1 MSKLRLSFRTML
13 MAPIILLIILSSSI
27 IAFVSYD
34 KNKQV
39 IIQSVE
45 HQMLS
50 SAEVINQKITMLK
63 STVTKEQFDKK
74 FSYAL
79 TQNKNSFKSSEVI
92 PMQFKITKEGKA
104 EPFNEFKSDI
114 PKLSATF
121 IKKMHKQKNGII
133 HDNGVTYV
141 LSNQLELDESIYVIA
156 LNDQDYLQP
165 VYDYRNLLFTITL
178 VTVLVAVFIGFV
190 MIRKVTKPVLSLKKL
205 MDKVSKGDLQT
216 RIEIG
221 QSSQEIYSLSIGFNE
236 MVNRLQSLMTHLET
250 SAKQVTQSS
259 DRLRVTSSESRF
271 AIEQISAALEEVAG
285 GTEVQVESATTAS
298 RQAFEISDG
307 MKQADQYIQG
317 VQNSINS
324 SYQIADSGNQLVNN
338 TVEQISLVEK
348 TVENTA
354 EMLESLQLKS
364 KDIDQILNLIS
375 EIATQTNLL
384 SINAAIEAARAGE
397 HGKGFAVVAKE
408 VRNLSDRS
416 EQAVMQIKE
425 ITDKIRTE
433 TDEVTLSMNQG
444 LKVLKEG
451 IIMVNQTEHS
461 FGDIVTAVRGATN
474 ETDDV
479 ATIVNDVSIKTK
491 NMVNRMEEVS
501 SISEKFAGTMQHIS
515 AVTEEQQASMDNVTN
530 EALVL
535 NDLAKDLEKIL
546 SNFKV

>member
-1 MSKLRLSFRTML
+1 MSKIRLSFRTML

-27 IAFVSYD
+27 IAFVSYSN
-34 KNKQV
+34 NKQV
-39 IIQSVE
+39 IIHSVE
-45 HQMLS
+45 QQMLS

-74 FSYAL
+74 LSYAL
-79 TQNKNSFKSSEVI
+79 TQNRNSFKSSAVV
-92 PMQFKITKEGKA
+92 PMQFKVTKEGKA
-104 EPFNEFKSDI
+104 EPFNEFKSDV
-114 PKLSATF
+114 PKVSDQF
-121 IKKMHKQKNGII
+121 IKKMYQQKNGII
-133 HDNGVTYV
+133 HDHGVTYA
-141 LSNQLELDESIYVIA
+141 LSYQLELDESVYVIA
-156 LNDQDYLQP
+156 LNDQDYLKP

-178 VTVLVAVFIGFV
+178 ITVLIAVLVGFV

-221 QSSQEIYSLSIGFNE
+221 QTSKEIYSLSIGFNE
-236 MVNRLQSLMTHLET
+236 MVDRLQSLMTHLDS

-259 DRLRVTSSESRF
+259 DRLRITSSESRF

-298 RQAFEISDG
+298 IQASEISQG
-307 MKQADQYIQG
+307 MIQADQFIQG

-324 SYQIADSGNQLVNN
+324 SYKIADSGNQLVNN
-338 TVEQISLVEK
+338 TVEQISLVEE

-354 EMLESLQLKS
+354 KMLESLQLKS

-375 EIATQTNLL
+375 EISTQTNLL

-397 HGKGFAVVAKE
+397 HGKGFAVVANE
-408 VRNLSDRS
+408 VRNLSERS

-425 ITDKIRTE
+425 ITDMIRME

-451 IIMVNQTEHS
+451 IVMVNQTEES

-479 ATIVNDVSIKTK
+479 ASIVNDVSVKTK
-491 NMVNRMEEVS
+491 NMVNRMEEIS

-515 AVTEEQQASMDNVTN
+515 AVTEEQQASMDNVSN
-530 EALVL
+530 EALAL
-535 NDLAKDLEKIL
+535 NDLAKDLETIL